1 MKLPLHKGLVKIPLQ
16 LRMME
21 RYGIDVKECPSCK
34 QKTLQLLTIFYPFV
48 TGRQTL
54 KKAELVRQPADD
66 G

>member
-1 MKLPLHKGLVKIPLQ
+1 MKLPQHKGLVKIPLQ

-21 RYGIDVKECPSCK
+21 RYGIDVKECPCCK
-34 QKTLQLLTIFYPFV
+34 QKTLQLLKIFYPCARHPV
-48 TGRQTL
+48 E